1 MPRPRKS
8 DEPKNKTEI
17 WKQFQKSVK
26 ILAEEMGIPDKRFE
40 LNLVRERSGKKSDAW
55 KNHERKTASVFKSV
69 GFSKAFRVLRG
80 DDIGVSDIDVRI
92 PEVPTAL
99 VDCKY
104 RQDGWAHHTLFL
116 ECEKKYCAKPE
127 DFLVL
132 PTKSGN
138 ENGALAT
145 VRLEVLADL
154 MAAKFLSKERPL
166 DTLGCPRCSSVV
178 KVNKISLDLAECTC
192 ETCSLAFILKQEEV
206 PTSSE
211 GVAVKQTRRTS
222 SSRRRGII

>member
-26 ILAEEMGIPDKRFE
+26 TMAEEMGIPEKRFE

-55 KNHERKTASVFKSV
+55 KYHEKKTAQVFNSV
-69 GFSKAFRVLRG
+69 GFSKAYRVLRG

-104 RQDGWAHHTLFL
+104 RQDGWSHHTIFA
-116 ECEKKYCAKPE
+116 ECEKKYCANPE

-132 PTKSGN
+132 PTKAGN
-138 ENGALAT
+138 ETGALAT

-154 MAAKFLSKERPL
+154 MASKFLSKERPT
-166 DTLGCPRCSSVV
+166 DTLGCPRCSSIV
-178 KVNKISLDLAECTC
+178 KVSLISLNLAECVC
-192 ETCSLAFILKQEEV
+192 EICSLAFIIKQEEI
-206 PTSSE
+206 PNSSE
-211 GVAVKQTRRTS
+211 DAPKKPARRTS
-222 SSRRRGII
+222 SRRKGII